1 MWQLVGKPP
10 LRRHT
15 GQGEN
20 RADRQAVLLIAIL
33 TSFLTPFM
41 ISSVNIAIPAI
52 GSEFGADA
60 VLLGWIPTSYILAS
74 AIFLIPVGR
83 LADIHG
89 MRRVFFPG
97 IVIFTVATVF
107 CAFSVSTPM
116 LIGLRVIQ
124 GIGNAMVFSTAV
136 AALTAVYPP
145 GKRGMVLGL
154 SVAASY
160 IGLSLGPVLGGVLTL
175 NLGWRSIFLAA
186 VPLAVIIIM
195 LLVRNGHEWTG
206 TCQEKFDLAGSV
218 LYGFMLLCL
227 MYGLS
232 LLPGT
237 EGWALVLFSMP
248 LFAALIFWELR
259 TDSPVIEIDIFL
271 KNRVFSFSSI
281 ATMINYCAT
290 FAISFLLAL
299 YLQFNRGFDPQTAGF
314 ILAAQPVVQAIFS
327 PAAGRLSDRVEPRVI
342 ASAGMGATAVGLA
355 MLAFL
360 TEETPLFFLVAALV
374 ILGLGF
380 ALFSSPNTNAIMSSV
395 GREFLG
401 VASATVATAR
411 QVGMMLS
418 LGITMVIFSLIIG
431 RVQITPDVHTPLLA
445 SIRIAFTLFAILCT
459 VGIYFSLSRGKVRE
473 NALVT

>member
-1 MWQLVGKPP
+1 MSNNTSPGKT
-10 LRRHT
+10 H
-15 GQGEN
+15 
-20 RADRQAVLLIAIL
+20 ADRSSILLIAIL

-83 LADIHG
+83 MADIYG
-89 MRRVFFPG
+89 MRQVFFPG
-97 IVIFTVATVF
+97 IVIFTVSTLL

-116 LIGLRVIQ
+116 LIGLRMVQ

-145 GKRGMVLGL
+145 GERGMVLGL

-160 IGLSLGPVLGGVLTL
+160 IGLSLGPVLGGVLTG

-186 VPLAVIIIM
+186 IPLAVIIIL
-195 LLVRNGHEWTG
+195 LLVKNGHEWTD
-206 TCQEKFDLAGSV
+206 TCQEKFDLAGSI
-218 LYGFMLLCL
+218 LYGLILLCL

-232 LLPGT
+232 LLPRN
-237 EGWALVLFSMP
+237 EGWVIVFFSIP
-248 LFAALIFWELR
+248 LLTVFFLWEVR
-259 TDSPVIEIDIFL
+259 TESPIIEIEIFL

-290 FAISFLLAL
+290 FAIGFLLAL

-314 ILAAQPVVQAIFS
+314 ILASQPVVQAVFS
-327 PAAGRLSDRVEPRVI
+327 PAAGRLSDRVEPGII
-342 ASAGMGATAVGLA
+342 ASAGMGATVVGLA
-355 MLAFL
+355 MLSLL
-360 TEETPLFFLVAALV
+360 TEETSLLFLVSALV
-374 ILGLGF
+374 ILGIGF

-395 GREFLG
+395 GREYLG
-401 VASATVATAR
+401 IASATVATAR

-418 LGITMVIFSLIIG
+418 LGITMVIFSLVIG
-431 RVQITPDVHTPLLA
+431 RVQITPDVHTQLLT
-445 SIRIAFTLFAILCT
+445 SIRVAFTLFALLCT
-459 VGIYFSLSRGKVRE
+459 AGIWFSLSRGKIRE
-473 NALVT
+473 DVPAGDSGEEG